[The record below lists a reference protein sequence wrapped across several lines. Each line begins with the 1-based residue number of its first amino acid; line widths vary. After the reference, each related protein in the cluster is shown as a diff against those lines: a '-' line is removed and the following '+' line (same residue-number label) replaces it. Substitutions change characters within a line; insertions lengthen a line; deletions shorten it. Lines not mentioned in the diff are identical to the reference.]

1 MTTTSDVQAF
11 RKERYKILA
20 EVLAPALEQR
30 NYEVHVCESSAE
42 ALRTAVSLMPAGSS
56 VAWGGSASVE
66 QIGLLDAVRNG
77 DYVRYDRETARTPDE
92 REDVIRKAF
101 FADYY
106 LTSFNGVSL
115 NGMVYNADGMGNRVA
130 AITYG
135 PRNVIAVVGMNKV
148 CHSEEGARERAT
160 GEAAEVNAVR
170 FKKGS
175 TLFTDEDV
183 TDDVPVKD
191 RICNYI
197 EQIAWCREK
206 GRIKVI
212 LVCEDLGF

>member
-1 MTTTSDVQAF
+1 M
-11 RKERYKILA
+11 RK
-20 EVLAPALEQR
+20 
-30 NYEVHVCESSAE
+30 
-42 ALRTAVSLMPAGSS
+42 
-56 VAWGGSASVE
+56 
-66 QIGLLDAVRNG
+66 G
-77 DYVRYDRETARTPDE
+77 DYVTFDRAAASTPEEKEET
-92 REDVIRKAF
+92 VRKAF

-115 NGMVYNADGMGNRVA
+115 SGMVFNADGMGNRVA

-160 GEAAEVNAVR
+160 GEAAEVNAIR

-175 TLFTDEDV
+175 TLFTDDDV
-183 TDDVPVKD
+183 TDDVPVSG

-197 EQIAWCREK
+197 EQIAWCRDK